1 MSRLMIR
8 PMLRFSA
15 FAFVL
20 LLTSLPAAAE
30 TLPEA
35 MRLVLQQHPEIRA
48 GQAQL
53 NISSERL
60 LQARSNFFPI
70 LGLDGTASE
79 ARDIDLGILRDRTTR
94 RADAFLRW
102 NLFRGFGDRQGQRAA
117 EHDRLAADASLIDAR
132 EQVALQLVQAYLDV
146 LRLRQQL
153 ALGEAYLGEHQRLQE
168 EVRIRVKNGRI
179 AAADQELVRATLIQA
194 RLQQSQLRA
203 QLRSV
208 EAFYALLVGQAPGEL
223 SEPMLEI
230 SAVSQDLEGLLQQV
244 QAGNPQVRSALQSAA
259 ARTEEV
265 GVAAAALMP
274 SFDLELR
281 KRLISEIDPIPQ
293 IDARQSAQIQFN
305 YQLPLG
311 GASFSRKREA
321 VQRKMAA
328 QAAADAELL
337 RVRGEIAERWSV
349 WQEARAIAVE
359 LAERVEAS
367 DRVVQAYDLQFAA
380 ARRSSNDLIVARADR
395 YRAASD
401 QLENRIQQL
410 TSSAQ
415 VLSLLG
421 LLQSSV
427 LGQQV
432 TGQP

>member
-1 MSRLMIR
+1 MSRL
-8 PMLRFSA
+8 SV
-15 FAFVL
+15 FACAL
-20 LLTSLPAAAE
+20 LLASLPVAAE

-53 NISSERL
+53 NASGERL
-60 LQARSNFFPI
+60 LQARSNYFPT
-70 LGLDGTASE
+70 LGLDGAASD
-79 ARDIDLGILRDRTTR
+79 ARDVDLGIPRDRTTR
-94 RADAFLRW
+94 RADVFLRW
-102 NLFRGFGDRQGQRAA
+102 NLFRGLADRQGQRVA
-117 EHDRLAADASLIDAR
+117 EYDRLSADAGLIDAR
-132 EQVALQLVQAYLDV
+132 EQVALQLVRAYLDV
-146 LRLRQQL
+146 LRLRRQL
-153 ALGEAYLGEHQRLQE
+153 ALGEAYLGEHQRLTE
-168 EVRIRVKNGRI
+168 EVRIRVRNGRVS
-179 AAADQELVRATLIQA
+179 AADLEQVRATLIQA

-203 QLRSV
+203 QLRSA
-208 EAFYALLVGQAPGEL
+208 EAFYTLLVGAPPGEL
-223 SEPMLEI
+223 SEPALEI

-244 QAGNPQVRSALQSAA
+244 HAGNPQVRAAMQSAS
-259 ARTEEV
+259 ARAEEV

-281 KRLISEIDPIPQ
+281 KRLVSEIDPIPQ
-293 IDARQSAQIQFN
+293 VDARQSAQILFN

-321 VQRKMAA
+321 VQRKLAA
-328 QAAADAELL
+328 QAIADTELL

-359 LAERVEAS
+359 LADRVEAS

-401 QLENRIQQL
+401 QLDNRIQL
-410 TSSAQ
+410 LSSSAQ

-421 LLQSSV
+421 LLESSV
-427 LGQQV
+427 LGEKV
-432 TGQP
+432 AGQP